1 MVGMAS
7 IALALYAAYGALA
20 FGARVAVHLRRTG
33 TSGLKGLSGR
43 PGSIEWLGGAGFVLA
58 LALGVAAP
66 GLAAA
71 DLVEPIGA
79 LDTTTTHAVGFALF
93 ALGLG
98 GTVLAQAA
106 MGTSWRIGVDERE
119 RTELVTGGPFAIV
132 RNPIYSAMIPAIG
145 GLALLVP
152 NAIALAG
159 WLLLVAALEAQTRLV
174 EEPHLL
180 RTHGREYALYA
191 ARVGRFVP
199 KLGLLRNVGRA

>member
-1 MVGMAS
+1 MVGMAG
-7 IALALYAAYGALA
+7 IALALYAVYGALA
-20 FGARVAVHLRRTG
+20 FGARVVVHLRRTG

-43 PGSIEWLGGAGFVLA
+43 PGSIEWLAGVGFVLA

-79 LDTTTTHAVGFALF
+79 LDTTTAHAVGLALF

-106 MGTSWRIGVDERE
+106 MGASWRIGVDERE
-119 RTELVTGGPFAIV
+119 RTELVTRGPFAVV
-132 RNPIYSAMIPAIG
+132 RNPIYAAMIPAIG

-152 NAIALAG
+152 SVVALAG

-199 KLGLLRNVGRA
+199 RAGRLGGGRG